1 MRPAVLQ
8 NLFNLG
14 DMTALS
20 PNYILESSAI
30 PAACVL
36 LHLRQMCMR
45 IIWTGTTDR
54 IVPRRTS
61 VRKLHIAV
69 GTTV

>member
-1 MRPAVLQ
+1 
-8 NLFNLG
+8 
-14 DMTALS
+14 MTALS

-36 LHLRQMCMR
+36 RRHRQMCMQ
-45 IIWTGTTDR
+45 IIWTGTIDR

-61 VRKLHIAV
+61 VRKLHIAG
-69 GTTV
+69 GTTL

>member
-1 MRPAVLQ
+1 
-8 NLFNLG
+8 
-14 DMTALS
+14 MTALS

-36 LHLRQMCMR
+36 RRHRQMCML
-45 IIWTGTTDR
+45 IIWTGTIDR

-61 VRKLHIAV
+61 VRKLHIAG
-69 GTTV
+69 GTTL